1 MPFLTL
7 ESSRDPFLSL
17 ASTSDVLPSDCSDVG
32 SFSEASSPL
41 LCFFPVLESASEDE
55 TSSPSFEETATSFFH
70 ADDFSFGGAM
80 TF

>member
-17 ASTSDVLPSDCSDVG
+17 ASTSDVLPSDCSE
-32 SFSEASSPL
+32 SSSPL
-41 LCFFPVLESASEDE
+41 LCFFPVLESASENE
-55 TSSPSFEETATSFFH
+55 TSSPSFEETSTSFLH